1 MILVPQDWKTFQHYK
16 DRCPPWI
23 KFHRDLLNNRTY
35 ACLPIASKAL
45 APLLWL
51 LASESENGH
60 FNGSVDELVFR
71 LHMTEKD
78 VKAGLKPLI
87 DKGFFIVA
95 SKMLADGYQV
105 AIPETETETE
115 TEVERETER
124 KKKSKAPFSISV
136 EKPESVSDR
145 IWEEF
150 VSHRR
155 RKDAKITA
163 LVMEEINEQAA
174 LAGWPLENALK
185 ELIVRNWQTFKADW
199 VKDKNNNSGG
209 SGLSKQ
215 GEINQRVTA
224 GLTRGLIGGNNVKLL
239 GR

>member
-95 SKMLADGYQV
+95 SKTLAEGYQV
-105 AIPETETETE
+105 AIPETE
-115 TEVERETER
+115 RETEGETEKE
-124 KKKSKAPFSISV
+124 KKKKRPPFSISV

-155 RKDAKITA
+155 RKDARITA
-163 LVMEEINEQAA
+163 LVMEEITEQAA
-174 LAGWPLENALK
+174 MAGWSLENALK

-199 VKDKNNNSGG
+199 VKDKNSQPQ
-209 SGLSKQ
+209 LSKNA
-215 GEINQRVTA
+215 ELVQRVGG
-224 GLTRGLIGGNNVKLL
+224 GLTRGLIGGTNVKLL
-239 GR
+239 GK